1 MRDKI
6 KFVVA
11 MVLLISGLSTVYFGS
26 QFMNLQ
32 TGGTTIPFEWF
43 EYKSELRL
51 SLNVFVFTAGWA
63 IGWMVHEVL
72 FIQKNRCQNI
82 E

>member
-1 MRDKI
+1 MKDKI

-11 MVLLISGLSTVYFGS
+11 MVLLISGLSTIYFGGM
-26 QFMNLQ
+26 FLELQ
-32 TGGTTIPFEWF
+32 TYGVTTPLEWF
-43 EYKSELRL
+43 EYRSELRL

-72 FIQKNRCQNI
+72 FIPKKQVPA
-82 E
+82 